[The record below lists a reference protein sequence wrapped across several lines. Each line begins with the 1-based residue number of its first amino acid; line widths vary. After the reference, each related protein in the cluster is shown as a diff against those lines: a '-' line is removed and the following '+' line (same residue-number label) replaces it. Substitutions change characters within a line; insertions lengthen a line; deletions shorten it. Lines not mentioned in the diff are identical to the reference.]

1 MPDTESLLTRAKAE
15 KYLNLPPRTLER
27 VRINGSGPPFMK
39 VGVSTH
45 LYSRIELDAWAQS
58 IRSTPDA

>member
-1 MPDTESLLTRAKAE
+1 MTDTESLLTRAQAE

-27 VRINGSGPPFMK
+27 VRINGGGPPFMR
-39 VGVSTH
+39 VGARTH
-45 LYSRIELDAWAQS
+45 LYSRTDLDAWVQS